1 MSKKQ
6 LPRKPIK
13 KQNEDRDDLPEADKE
28 NETIPEGEQSTEDEG
43 DDPGI
48 EVPKKPPPPLTEP

>member
-13 KQNEDRDDLPEADKE
+13 KPNEGRDDLQEAEQDH
-28 NETIPEGEQSTEDEG
+28 ETIPEGEELTEDEG